1 MVLARVV
8 DLPIVTPHHG
18 WRRQSA
24 PHTLSASAADAGV
37 DSVQDEVA

>member
-18 WRRQSA
+18 WRQSA